1 MLHPQEVST
10 AGWSAHTL
18 GVSAFVPQSIVL
30 VQVTVHSS
38 KMGWGG
44 GLRHHT
50 CAWGLLCHN
59 ETSLYSWSDGAWSG
73 LNGTPTPA
81 APQR

>member
-10 AGWSAHTL
+10 AGWSAHTF

-38 KMGWGG
+38 KMGWGEGRPEASHVRLG
-44 GLRHHT
+44 GCCVTMEFVFL
-50 CAWGLLCHN
+50 
-59 ETSLYSWSDGAWSG
+59 E
-73 LNGTPTPA
+73 
-81 APQR
+81 